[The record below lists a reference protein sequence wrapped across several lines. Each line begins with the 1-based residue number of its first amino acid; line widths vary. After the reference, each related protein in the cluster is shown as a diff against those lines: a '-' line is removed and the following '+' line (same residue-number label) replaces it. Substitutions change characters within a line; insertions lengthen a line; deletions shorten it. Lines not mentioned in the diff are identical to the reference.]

1 MIEHATSHKSGRR
14 VRAGRPLAVLLVVA
28 AMVVPVASAGA
39 AVTLVV
45 DDDGLGT
52 AANCDDG
59 VSVAFTT
66 IQAAIDAAA
75 AGDSVFVC
83 PGTYDERLDID
94 LQITLTGSGIGSTI
108 VQPSFVPPGGGHGAN
123 ADVDIDDAADGT
135 VIENISF
142 DFNGAA
148 DDRGGWGILISDLAG
163 PDVTDVTIR
172 NNDIQMGVGAG
183 AAGAGQG
190 LGITTGKDANV
201 GGLVISGNSF
211 HGDPTD
217 TGPGAAN
224 GSEAIYINPNTAGAV
239 TISGN
244 TFDQHLFVGISVE
257 SDNVAVVGN
266 TVESTI
272 APQTAG
278 TNGIRINDF
287 VGSRA
292 WSNIVIADNIVS
304 GFENGLRLGPDP
316 TASSA
321 IAVSATGNT
330 FSDNTTAI
338 WVRQD
343 VTLTA
348 NHNSIAGTS
357 LTAGALVEAGAPAA
371 DAECNWWGA
380 TDGPSGVGPGSGSTV
395 SAGADFTPWLATD
408 DLYEL
413 CVSGN
418 LGAGESL
425 TTDFDGDGATA
436 EAPLEVEVSVPAG
449 GNTGPVTITETTG
462 QLVTGYSLFGTQVV
476 ITAPD
481 QTAAVPLVIAFT
493 IDASV
498 IPIGTLDTA
507 ITVFKDG
514 VAVPNCVDTFA
525 SPDPCV
531 ASRTTLADPHAGDVE
546 IVVRSSTASTW
557 LFGTIL
563 RKCAG
568 LVPTI
573 VGTPLEDFIVG
584 TTGDDVIWAAGGD
597 DTVVG
602 LAGNDTI
609 CLGPGADIAYGG
621 DGDDVIGGGSG
632 ADVIYG
638 EAGNDDLKGRGDRDT
653 LYGGLGNDLLIGNAG
668 GDTLYGHEG
677 SDTLRGALG
686 ADTLH
691 GGAEGDLLRGGV
703 GDDALHGGE
712 GNDKLQGGSGFDTGS
727 GDDGIDTCGGV
738 ELSSGC

>member
-1 MIEHATSHKSGRR
+1 MLEQGTNRMSRR
-14 VRAGRPLAVLLVVA
+14 WSTAGRALTVVLMVGAMLFPVVS
-28 AMVVPVASAGA
+28 VGA

-45 DDDGLGT
+45 DGDGFGT
-52 AANCDDG
+52 AANCDEG
-59 VSVAFTT
+59 VTVAFTS
-66 IQAAIDAAA
+66 IQAAIDVAV
-75 AGDSVFVC
+75 AGDTVFVC

-94 LQITLTGSGIGSTI
+94 VQITLTGSGIGSTI
-108 VQPSFVPPGGGHGAN
+108 VQPSFAPPGGGHGAN

-135 VIENISF
+135 IIESISF

-148 DDRGGWGILISDLAG
+148 DNRGGWGILISDLAG

-201 GGLVISGNSF
+201 GGLVISGNAF

-217 TGPGAAN
+217 TGSGAAN
-224 GSEAIYINPNTAGAV
+224 GAEAIYINPNTSGSV

-257 SDNVAVVGN
+257 SDDVTVVGN
-266 TVESTI
+266 TVASTI

-278 TNGIRINDF
+278 TNGIRVNDF

-292 WSNIVIADNIVS
+292 WSNIVIADNIVA
-304 GFENGLRLGPDP
+304 GFENGLRLGPSS
-316 TASSA
+316 TASSG
-321 IAVSATGNT
+321 IAVSVTGNT

-338 WVRQD
+338 RIRQD
-343 VTLTA
+343 IDATA

-357 LTAGALVEAGAPAA
+357 LTTGVVVEAGAPSA
-371 DAECNWWGA
+371 DAECNWWGDA
-380 TDGPSGVGPGSGSTV
+380 TGPSGDGSGSGSTV
-395 SAGADFTPWLATD
+395 SPGADFTPWLTTD

-413 CVSGN
+413 CISETVGT
-418 LGAGESL
+418 GESL
-425 TTDFDGDGATA
+425 TTDFDADGASS
-436 EAPLEVEVSVPAG
+436 EVPVEVEVSIPVG
-449 GNTGPVTITETTG
+449 GNAGPVTITETTG
-462 QLVTGYSLFGTQVV
+462 ELVSGYTLFGTQVV
-476 ITAPD
+476 ITAPA
-481 QTAAVPLVIAFT
+481 QTATVPLVITFT
-493 IDASV
+493 LDASV
-498 IPIGTLDTA
+498 IPAGTVDRA
-507 ITVFKDG
+507 IVVFKDG
-514 VAVPNCVDTFA
+514 VAVPGCVDTMA

-546 IVVRSSTASTW
+546 IIVRSSTASTW

-573 VGTPLEDFIVG
+573 VGTPFDDAIVG
-584 TTGDDVIWAAGGD
+584 TTGDDVIWTAGGN
-597 DTVVG
+597 DTVVS

-609 CLGPGADIAYGG
+609 CLGPGDDIAYGG

-632 ADVIYG
+632 VDVVYG
-638 EAGNDDLKGRGDRDT
+638 DAGNDEIKGRGGPDT

-677 SDTLRGALG
+677 SDILRGALG

-703 GDDALHGGE
+703 GADALHGGE

-727 GDDGIDTCGGV
+727 GDAGTDTCGGV
-738 ELSSGC
+738 ELASSC